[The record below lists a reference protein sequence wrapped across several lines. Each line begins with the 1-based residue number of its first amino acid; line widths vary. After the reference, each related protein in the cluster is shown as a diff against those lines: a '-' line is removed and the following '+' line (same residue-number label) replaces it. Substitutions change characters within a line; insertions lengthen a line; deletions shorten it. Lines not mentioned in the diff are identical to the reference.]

1 MRGSVCAI
9 LFRVL
14 SGPAFGITPADAVIK
29 YVFPIRGGG
38 NGAGAVPMSK
48 LYEQITGD
56 SAVNYYAFAI
66 IILTIANVMSII
78 AGCRLNCLGELKPD
92 LTGDRKTLLRA
103 NSLDVSDEKEIIP
116 IFTDMCGAILPKIA
130 GAPIH
135 EYAYMI
141 IFAVVLAVAGV
152 IPASIRAGARLL
164 QKFMNASC
172 AVVVLTAGLDF
183 DFDLA
188 ELAQA
193 CTFSNVIIAFFVFSF
208 LK

>member
-48 LYEQITGD
+48 LYD
-56 SAVNYYAFAI
+56 YAFAI

-152 IPASIRAGARLL
+152 IPASIRAGARRL

-172 AVVVLTAGLDF
+172 AVVVLTAGPGF